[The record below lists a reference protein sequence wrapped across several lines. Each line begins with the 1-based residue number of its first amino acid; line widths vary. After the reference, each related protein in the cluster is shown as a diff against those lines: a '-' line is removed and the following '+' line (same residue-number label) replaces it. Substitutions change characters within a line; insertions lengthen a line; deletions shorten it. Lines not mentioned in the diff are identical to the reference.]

1 MALLREKGRC
11 GVIKELL
18 TLKEAASLTG
28 KTTKTIKNYIK
39 SGKIRNFFMVE
50 GKYGQEYRIS
60 LKDVEPLMK
69 KGRKTS
75 PGKKMPPSSGKEP
88 YSIDDT
94 KITGETFTAETIYN
108 RPEYLFILRRNDE
121 IIVELGRCR
130 EELEELKRANLAL
143 RQEIE
148 EKNMLIALLSK
159 KESPG

>member
-1 MALLREKGRC
+1 M
-11 GVIKELL
+11 KELL

-50 GKYGQEYRIS
+50 GKYGQEYRIN

-75 PGKKMPPSSGKEP
+75 PGKKAPSSPGKET
-88 YSIDDT
+88 YALDDK
-94 KITGETFTAETIYN
+94 KISGETFTAETIYD
-108 RPEYLFILRRNDE
+108 RPEYRFILRRNDE

-130 EELEELKRANLAL
+130 EELEELKSATLSL

-148 EKNMLIALLSK
+148 EKDMLIALLSK
-159 KESPG
+159 KKSSE